1 MLYGRMWGET
11 LGLSCLE
18 LAMLGKPVLTYA
30 GLPEKA
36 HLEILADTA
45 LRYKNAQELREIL
58 RHPAS
63 VIGHRAPAGGVR
75 TELVVGMEKFK
86 QYQPEAVMRK
96 FEQVFLR

>member
-30 GLPEKA
+30 GSPERA
-36 HLEILADTA
+36 HLEILGDAA

-63 VIGHRAPAGGVR
+63 VIGHRVPAGAQT
-75 TELVVGMEKFK
+75 TEHAGQTEKFK